1 VEVNW
6 KVVIDRIPF
15 GLRVSPCPKGFFF
28 NLDLEFITYYSQLA
42 AYEIQKEVRGM
53 AYEHIQTELK
63 EGVAYLT
70 LNRPPVNVLNIEMM
84 EEVNTYLE
92 GLKKEKSLKL
102 LVIQAMGKAFSAG
115 VDVGEHL
122 GELVYK
128 MIEVFHKMFR
138 LMDALKVPSIAIV
151 NGSALGGGC
160 ELALYCDMVIATE
173 KSKFG
178 QPEIQVGVF
187 PPIAALIFPR
197 MMGRKKAMEL
207 ILAGDTLSAQ
217 EALALG
223 LVNKVVP
230 EASLADE
237 ANGYIEKFKKL
248 SGIVLKLA
256 KEATLAGLNDDVD
269 KGLKTIEKIYLDRLM
284 KTDDALEGL
293 KAFLEKRKPTWKDQ

>member
-1 VEVNW
+1 M
-6 KVVIDRIPF
+6 
-15 GLRVSPCPKGFFF
+15 
-28 NLDLEFITYYSQLA
+28 
-42 AYEIQKEVRGM
+42 EVRTM
-53 AYEHIQTELK
+53 AFKHIQTEFK
-63 EGVAYLT
+63 DGVATLT
-70 LNRPPVNVLNIEMM
+70 LNRAPLNVLNIEMM
-84 EEVNTYLE
+84 EEINTYLE

-122 GELVYK
+122 GDLVYR

-138 LMDALKVPSIAIV
+138 LMDALKVPSIAVV

-197 MMGRKKAMEL
+197 MIGRKKAMEL
-207 ILAGDTLSAQ
+207 ILTGDTLSAQ

-223 LVNKVVP
+223 LINKVVP
-230 EASLADE
+230 EASFADE
-237 ANGYIEKFKKL
+237 VNGFIEKFKKL

-256 KEATLAGLNDDVD
+256 KEATLAGLDDDMD

-293 KAFLEKRKPTWKDQ
+293 KAFLEKRKPTWKDK

>member
-1 VEVNW
+1 
-6 KVVIDRIPF
+6 
-15 GLRVSPCPKGFFF
+15 
-28 NLDLEFITYYSQLA
+28 
-42 AYEIQKEVRGM
+42 M
-53 AYEHIQTELK
+53 AFKHIQTELK

-84 EEVNTYLE
+84 EEINAYLE

-122 GELVYK
+122 GDLVHK

-138 LMDALKVPSIAIV
+138 LMDALKVPSIAVV

-160 ELALYCDMVIATE
+160 ELALYCDVVIATE

-197 MMGRKKAMEL
+197 MIGRKKAMEL
-207 ILAGDTLSAQ
+207 ILAGDTLSAH

-223 LVNKVVP
+223 LINKVVP

-237 ANGYIEKFKKL
+237 VNGFIGKFKKL

-256 KEATLAGLNDDVD
+256 KEATLAGLNDDMD
-269 KGLKTIEKIYLDRLM
+269 KGLKAIEKIYLDRLM
-284 KTDDALEGL
+284 KTKDALEGL
-293 KAFLEKRKPTWKDQ
+293 KAFLEKRKPTWKDE